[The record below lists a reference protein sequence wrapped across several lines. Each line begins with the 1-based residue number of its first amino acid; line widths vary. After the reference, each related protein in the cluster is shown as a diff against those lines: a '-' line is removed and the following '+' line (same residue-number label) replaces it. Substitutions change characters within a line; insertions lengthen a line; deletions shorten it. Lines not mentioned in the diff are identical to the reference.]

1 MSAVNVVDITASK
14 AMNHSPQSARAPE
27 QQTQP
32 ETVLS
37 VAGLWK
43 VFGATEQEFER
54 ANGTQLTDAQLA
66 ERGWVAAVKDAN
78 FDIRK
83 GEIFV
88 IMGLSG
94 SGKSTL
100 IRSLTRLNDPTAGK
114 LTVLGEDVTRADD
127 KTMMD
132 MRRHSLGMV
141 FQHFALLP
149 TRTVASNISFPL
161 EIQGV
166 EEAAYQQRAR
176 ELIDLVGLKGREDH
190 YPAEL
195 SGGQQQRVGIARSLA
210 TDPKI
215 WVLDEPF
222 SALDPL
228 IRNDLQD
235 EVLRLQQTLHKTVI
249 FITHDLDEA
258 IKIADR
264 IAIMENGRIV
274 QIGTPEQLIAEPAND
289 YVKRFVAKVPLAKV
303 VKVKQLMTPCSNLTA
318 CENAVSID
326 DTVETVA
333 AAVIQSEQDLAVES
347 NGELVGILPRE
358 SVLRVMAGLK
368 D

>member
-1 MSAVNVVDITASK
+1 MTAVLDFAPGIAAGSLMTAHTSAAPIMSVS
-14 AMNHSPQSARAPE
+14 
-27 QQTQP
+27 
-32 ETVLS
+32 
-37 VAGLWK
+37 GLWK
-43 VFGATEQEFER
+43 VFGTTPEEFER
-54 ANGTQLTDAQLA
+54 VGGPNMSDEELA
-66 ERGWVAAVKDAN
+66 RRGWTAAVKDVS
-78 FDIRK
+78 FDIHK

-100 IRSLTRLNDPTAGK
+100 IRSLTRLNEPTAGR
-114 LTVLGEDVTRADD
+114 LMIEQQDVTRADQH
-127 KTMMD
+127 TLMD
-132 MRRHSLGMV
+132 LRRKSLGMV

-149 TRTVASNISFPL
+149 NRTVLENISFPL

-166 EEAAYQQRAR
+166 TADEYNRRAH
-176 ELIDLVGLKGREDH
+176 ELVELVGLRGREDH

-210 TDPKI
+210 TAPKI

-235 EVLRLQQTLHKTVI
+235 EVLRLQETLHKTVI
-249 FITHDLDEA
+249 FITHDLSEA

-264 IAIMENGRIV
+264 IAIMEHGRIV
-274 QIGTPEQLIAEPAND
+274 QIGTPEQLVRTPANA
-289 YVKRFVAKVPLAKV
+289 YVERFVAGVPLSKV
-303 VKVKQLMTPCSNLTA
+303 VRVRQLMKPLR
-318 CENAVSID
+318 EPVSVD
-326 DTVETVA
+326 STRVSADSTVDAVA
-333 AAVIQSEQDLAVES
+333 ATVVAAGVAGAEVLVED
-347 NGELVGILPRE
+347 NGQLVGSLPRE
-358 SVLRVMAGLK
+358 AVLRVLAGLA